1 MKTKTCIII
10 FFFALLGFS
19 SNVQAQTYRKKGGKN
34 SVAKGAL
41 FLYWGY
47 NKSVYSK
54 SKMNFVG
61 RGYDFTLSG
70 VKASDRPSME
80 LKTYFN
86 PKTFS
91 VPQFNVRMGYFF
103 KDNWAINIGYD
114 HMKYVVDEQDQALL
128 SGHINQGVDAEWSG
142 DYTNQKVTLN
152 SNHFHYENTNGHN
165 YIHGEIMYGL
175 NLYRTPNRKFA
186 ITSLFGAGFGGIL
199 SFNDFTF
206 AGRKDVITIS
216 MSGYGLNAQVG
227 IRFEFFNHFFIQ
239 SEFSGGLM
247 HQVRVVNRPN
257 MPEYYTRHAFGYGM
271 FQTNIGGIVYI
282 KPKKDKCNTCP
293 QW

>member
-34 SVAKGAL
+34 SVGKGAL

>member
-1 MKTKTCIII
+1 MKIKFGVVL
-10 FFFALLGFS
+10 FFFALVGFS
-19 SNVQAQTYRKKGGKN
+19 SNVQAQAYKKKGGKS

-47 NKSVYSK
+47 NKSIYSK

-61 RGYDFTLSG
+61 SGYDFTLSG

-103 KDNWAINIGYD
+103 KDNWAINFGYD
-114 HMKYVVDEQDQALL
+114 HMKYVVREQDQALL
-128 SGHINQGVDAEWSG
+128 SGRINPGVDSEWSG

-152 SNHFHYENTNGHN
+152 SDHFHYENTDGHN

-175 NLYRTPNRKFA
+175 HLYRTPNR
-186 ITSLFGAGFGGIL
+186 
-199 SFNDFTF
+199 
-206 AGRKDVITIS
+206 
-216 MSGYGLNAQVG
+216 
-227 IRFEFFNHFFIQ
+227 
-239 SEFSGGLM
+239 
-247 HQVRVVNRPN
+247 
-257 MPEYYTRHAFGYGM
+257 
-271 FQTNIGGIVYI
+271 
-282 KPKKDKCNTCP
+282 
-293 QW
+293 